1 MNRYVRDASD
11 DGTAEEALR
20 DFRRFPAW
28 MWRNTDVVDFIEWL
42 REWNE
47 SRPSGEAR
55 AGFYGLDLYSL
66 HTSMEAVVAYLDR
79 VDPEAAQR
87 ARERYSC
94 FDHFGPDPQV
104 YAYVAGVGG
113 AEPCEEEVV
122 QQLVELRNRA
132 AELASRDGSVDA
144 DGEFYAEQNARLVVN
159 AEEYYQAAFRGGVA
173 SWNLRDLHMAET
185 LEALVGHLERTQG
198 PTKAVAPAHNSH
210 VGDQTCSRPVP
221 PTAIAYLADQGSRLA
236 RQCCASGR
244 QS

>member
-104 YAYVAGVGG
+104 YAYVA
-113 AEPCEEEVV
+113 A
-122 QQLVELRNRA
+122 QNRA
-132 AELASRDGSVDA
+132 RRRSSSSLSSSGTGPPSSRAATGAS
-144 DGEFYAEQNARLVVN
+144 
-159 AEEYYQAAFRGGVA
+159 
-173 SWNLRDLHMAET
+173 T
-185 LEALVGHLERTQG
+185 
-198 PTKAVAPAHNSH
+198 
-210 VGDQTCSRPVP
+210 
-221 PTAIAYLADQGSRLA
+221 PTASSTPSRTRVL
-236 RQCCASGR
+236 S
-244 QS
+244 

>member
-132 AELASRDGSVDA
+132 AELAS
-144 DGEFYAEQNARLVVN
+144 
-159 AEEYYQAAFRGGVA
+159 
-173 SWNLRDLHMAET
+173 WNLRDLHMAET

-210 VGDQTCSRPVP
+210 VGDQPCSRPVP

>member
-1 MNRYVRDASD
+1 VTSA
-11 DGTAEEALR
+11 A
-20 DFRRFPAW
+20 
-28 MWRNTDVVDFIEWL
+28 
-42 REWNE
+42 
-47 SRPSGEAR
+47 SRPGCGGTPTSSTSSSGCASGTSRAR
-55 AGFYGLDLYSL
+55 A
-66 HTSMEAVVAYLDR
+66 
-79 VDPEAAQR
+79 
-87 ARERYSC
+87 ARP
-94 FDHFGPDPQV
+94 GPDSTGSTSTASTPRWRPSSPTST
-104 YAYVAGVGG
+104 GSTRKPRSGRESVGG

-210 VGDQTCSRPVP
+210 VGDQPCSRPVP